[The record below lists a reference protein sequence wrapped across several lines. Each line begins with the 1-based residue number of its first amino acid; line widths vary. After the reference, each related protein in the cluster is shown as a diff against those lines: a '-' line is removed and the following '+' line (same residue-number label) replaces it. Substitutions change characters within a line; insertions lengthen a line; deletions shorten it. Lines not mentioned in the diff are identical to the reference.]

1 MLLGRHAASIR
12 GRSDEPLVD
21 RRPDG
26 VCVYGES
33 RGARPPGRS
42 NHWPL
47 SCRRG
52 NLVFA
57 SRVRLA
63 GCKKCTGR
71 VKPCGAKKPVWG
83 YNWIM
88 EKTCIASVAVFLGVI
103 TYYLAYATGR
113 SGSTCV
119 ILGVLVGAYGAWL
132 GEQLFTKI
140 HH

>member
-1 MLLGRHAASIR
+1 
-12 GRSDEPLVD
+12 
-21 RRPDG
+21 
-26 VCVYGES
+26 
-33 RGARPPGRS
+33 
-42 NHWPL
+42 
-47 SCRRG
+47 
-52 NLVFA
+52 
-57 SRVRLA
+57 
-63 GCKKCTGR
+63 
-71 VKPCGAKKPVWG
+71 
-83 YNWIM
+83 M